1 MNNITDKNLKS
12 NNSELMRDKQIEGMA
27 KVIVSSLVGLGNGNF
42 NFTGDEIGTM
52 FAKALYNAGY
62 RKQSEPISCG
72 HENGGE
78 WISVDERLP
87 NTNENVLVYVKGFP
101 CFVYTYMGGN
111 EWEDDYGYW
120 HRTEDANVTHW
131 MPLPEAPKGGAE

>member
-12 NNSELMRDKQIEGMA
+12 NNSELMRDKQIEEMA
-27 KVIVSSLVGLGNGNF
+27 VDMCLIDMCKHFPREECDN
-42 NFTGDEIGTM
+42 TTCAHCAAE
-52 FAKALYNAGY
+52 ALYNAGY
-62 RKQSEPISCG
+62 RKQSEPISRG